1 MTSSFVCLLLCVY
14 FAQTFYVSTLWKRAQ
29 VSSQRFSRIFDEL
42 SGQNGFPLMP
52 IFLEQIWTSFKH
64 VRNLKFPLCLILKD
78 QSLSYFNGMMKPCSN
93 IFLCLK
99 NYFFPTLKKIKV
111 QVQEEGFYQGLSEME
126 RWPWQEGNWE
136 RPQSN
141 QEILHC
147 CSCDLPHPTA
157 IVAKTS
163 KEGTNYSFNM
173 SKRPLFFI
181 LLPLFFA

>member
-1 MTSSFVCLLLCVY
+1 MFQY
-14 FAQTFYVSTLWKRAQ
+14 F
-29 VSSQRFSRIFDEL
+29 
-42 SGQNGFPLMP
+42 
-52 IFLEQIWTSFKH
+52 
-64 VRNLKFPLCLILKD
+64 
-78 QSLSYFNGMMKPCSN
+78 SLF
-93 IFLCLK
+93 K

-141 QEILHC
+141 QEILHR

-173 SKRPLFFI
+173 SKRPLFLI
-181 LLPLFFA
+181 LLPLFLRKSLPSKQSGSLLEFRDFLFVFSSALPGLELGIWTDLVSI